1 MDNTDNMRVRLVA
14 ARFAVLAIFFVNGAA
29 FASWIPHIPFVQTQH
44 SLGEGALG
52 LALLCIALG
61 GLVAM
66 NVTGWLI
73 SQVGSRVVTTTATI
87 LFCLL
92 LPMPVLAPTVT
103 WLVIALLIFGIA
115 NGAMDVAMNT
125 QGVAVEQGYGQPV
138 LSSMHALFSIGGL
151 TGAGLCGLALS
162 MGLTPS
168 IHIVIA
174 AFVLGMLGI
183 VAAFWLLPP
192 TADAKSEGASFVRP
206 TGPLLG
212 LGILAFIC
220 LLGEGAMADWSAVY
234 LRFVVGTDA
243 AMAAAGFAAF
253 SMLMAVGRL
262 LGDKLTHLLGSVWML
277 RCGGLL
283 AAAGFAVA
291 LIISDPFVS
300 IVGFGLVGLG
310 LANVVPV
317 LFRAG
322 AHVPGVAPGTGIAA
336 VATLGYCGFLGGP
349 PLIGLTA
356 EVITLQGALALVAL
370 SLGLI
375 TILAK
380 LAKTAD

>member
-1 MDNTDNMRVRLVA
+1 MDNANKIQTRLFA
-14 ARFAVLAIFFVNGAA
+14 ARLAVLAIFFVNGAA
-29 FASWIPHIPFVQTQH
+29 FASWIPHIPFVQAQH
-44 SLGEGALG
+44 NLGEGALG

-66 NVTGWLI
+66 NVTGWLFGR
-73 SQVGSRVVTTTATI
+73 VGSRAITATATV
-87 LFCLL
+87 LFCAL
-92 LPMPVLAPTVT
+92 LPLPVLASTVT
-103 WLVIALLIFGIA
+103 WLVIALLVFGIA

-125 QGVAVEQGYGQPV
+125 QGVAVERGYGQPV

-162 MGLTPS
+162 VGLVPS
-168 IHIVIA
+168 THIIIA
-174 AFVLGMLGI
+174 AMVLGIVGI

-192 TADAKSEGASFVRP
+192 EADAKSDGASFVRP

-220 LLGEGAMADWSAVY
+220 LMGAMAAV
-234 LRFVVGTDA
+234 
-243 AMAAAGFAAF
+243 GFAAF

-262 LGDKLTHLLGSVWML
+262 MGDKLTHLLGSVWML
-277 RCGGLL
+277 RFGSLL
-283 AAAGFAVA
+283 AAAGFALALVVA
-291 LIISDPFVS
+291 EPLLSS
-300 IVGFGLVGLG
+300 VGFGLVGLG
-310 LANVVPV
+310 LANVVPI
-317 LFRAG
+317 LFWAG
-322 AHVPGVAPGTGIAA
+322 AHVQGVAPGTGIAA

-356 EVITLQGALALVAL
+356 EVITLPGALALVAL

-375 TILAK
+375 AILAN
-380 LAKTAD
+380 LARTADLDGVVKKR

>member
-1 MDNTDNMRVRLVA
+1 MDNANKIQTRLFA
-14 ARFAVLAIFFVNGAA
+14 ARLAVLAIFFVNGAA
-29 FASWIPHIPFVQTQH
+29 FASWIPHIPFVQAQH
-44 SLGEGALG
+44 NLGEGALG

-73 SQVGSRVVTTTATI
+73 SRVGSRVITTTATV
-87 LFCLL
+87 LFCVL
-92 LPMPVLAPTVT
+92 LPLPVLAPTVS
-103 WLVIALLIFGIA
+103 WLVLALLIFGVA

-125 QGVAVEQGYGQPV
+125 QGVAVEHGYGQPV

-162 MGLTPS
+162 IGLAPAT
-168 IHIVIA
+168 HIVIA
-174 AFVLGMLGI
+174 AVVLGILGI
-183 VAAFWLLPP
+183 IAAFWLLPP
-192 TADAKSEGASFVRP
+192 AADAKSDGASFVRP
-206 TGPLLG
+206 RGPLLG

-220 LLGEGAMADWSAVY
+220 LMGEGAMADWSAVY

-243 AMAAAGFAAF
+243 AMAAVGFAAF

-262 LGDKLTHLLGSVWML
+262 LGDRLTHLLGSVSML
-277 RCGGLL
+277 RFGSLL
-283 AAAGFAVA
+283 AAAGFALALVVA
-291 LIISDPFVS
+291 DPLFS

-322 AHVPGVAPGTGIAA
+322 AQVPGVAPGTGIAA

-349 PLIGLTA
+349 PLIGFTA
-356 EVITLQGALALVAL
+356 EVITLPGALALVAL

-375 TILAK
+375 AVLAK